1 MEFSAWLEHFHESAK
16 LLQIGHIHNSVSVIA
31 VQVDAASYWISVKG
45 NAIKEDNGTVHLN
58 SQLESG

>member
-31 VQVDAASYWISVKG
+31 VQVDASYWISVKG
-45 NAIKEDNGTVHLN
+45 NNGTVHLN